1 MVEIAVEVVEDAVE
15 ILKTTTKI
23 VLSQRRVEE
32 EETSKP
38 GVPEM
43 IMIVKETERGVDVE
57 VGLRT
62 MEKEEIEIQIMK
74 E

>member
-23 VLSQRRVEE
+23 VLSQRRGEE

>member
-1 MVEIAVEVVEDAVE
+1 MEVVEDAVE
-15 ILKTTTKI
+15 ILKTTTKT
-23 VLSQRRVEE
+23 VPSQRRVEE